1 MLQGKS
7 DRKTSNLQHALIKNG
22 PSAALLIQ
30 HTWQYIYK
38 KNYFNLHSSS
48 GHNFSILKLYGASN
62 HNQEHK
68 SKLKQQSSEGPSG

>member
-38 KNYFNLHSSS
+38 KIISTCIHLVVIIFL
-48 GHNFSILKLYGASN
+48 F
-62 HNQEHK
+62 
-68 SKLKQQSSEGPSG
+68 